1 MAQKRFRLID
11 LFAGCGGMTR
21 GFIDTGRYEPTLA
34 VEMDLPAAATY
45 AANFVPEGAP
55 VEEHVIA
62 DRIENV
68 AEFPEADVII
78 GGPPCQGFSPLNRD
92 GVGLERRALWRE
104 YFRALRQSS
113 AAAFVMENV
122 PELLRSAEYVS
133 FKALA
138 EQELGY
144 TVEGRVLNAADYGVP
159 QRRRRAIVIG
169 VRGGEVLWPKQTHFD
184 PDLTVPIDGAPWRT
198 FGNAVSGLPP
208 KPTGCDWHIG
218 RNPRPES
225 IVRYQHVPHDGG
237 NRFQMQA
244 SLDAAGLGHL
254 VPACWRNKP
263 RGTTDVFGRLYWDR
277 PAFTIRTE
285 FYKPE
290 KGRYLHPS
298 EDRPITIR
306 EAARCMSFPDDF
318 VFPLDQKWTE
328 IAKQIGNAV
337 PPLLARAIAEAITTR
352 LDLDLADEAPVAA

>member
-1 MAQKRFRLID
+1 
-11 LFAGCGGMTR
+11 MTR
-21 GFIDTGRYEPTLA
+21 GFVDTGRFEPVLA
-34 VEMDLPAAATY
+34 VEMDPFAAATY
-45 AANFVPEGAP
+45 AANFVPEGVSADR
-55 VEEHVIA
+55 HVIT

-68 AEFPEADVII
+68 ENFPRVEVVI

-104 YFRALRQSS
+104 YLRVLRESR

-122 PELLRSAEYVS
+122 PELLRSAEYAS
-133 FKALA
+133 FKTLA

-144 TVEGRVLNAADYGVP
+144 TVEGRILNAADYGVP
-159 QRRRRAIVIG
+159 QKRRRAIVIG
-169 VRGGEVLWPKQTHFD
+169 VRGGRVAWPSQTHFD
-184 PDLTVPIDGAPWRT
+184 PEPGMPIDGAPWRT
-198 FGNAVSGLPP
+198 FADAVAGLPR
-208 KPTGCDWHIG
+208 KPTGRDWHVG
-218 RNPRPES
+218 RNPRAES
-225 IVRYQHVPHDGG
+225 VIRYQHVPRDGG

-244 SLDAAGLGHL
+244 SLDASGLGHL

-263 RGTTDVFGRLYWDR
+263 TGTTDVFGRLYWNR

-318 VFPLDQKWTE
+318 VFPADQKWTE

-337 PPLLARAIAEAITTR
+337 PPFFARAIAEALAVR
-352 LDLDLADEAPVAA
+352 LDLEFGNAARAAA